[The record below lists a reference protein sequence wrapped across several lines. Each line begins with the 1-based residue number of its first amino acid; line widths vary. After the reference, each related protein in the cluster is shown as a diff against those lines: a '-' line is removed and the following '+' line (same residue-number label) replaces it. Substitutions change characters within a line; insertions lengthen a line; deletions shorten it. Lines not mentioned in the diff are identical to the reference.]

1 MSDEAHKARTS
12 ATTNGVE
19 QPPEELA
26 GRGGL
31 PPDTRS
37 APKLAWSR
45 PTVRVMVIERT
56 ETGGDIWEKEAAGG
70 WYHPDS

>member
-1 MSDEAHKARTS
+1 MNDDAHKARTS

-19 QPPEELA
+19 QPPKELA

-37 APKLAWSR
+37 APKLA
-45 PTVRVMVIERT
+45 
-56 ETGGDIWEKEAAGG
+56 
-70 WYHPDS
+70 